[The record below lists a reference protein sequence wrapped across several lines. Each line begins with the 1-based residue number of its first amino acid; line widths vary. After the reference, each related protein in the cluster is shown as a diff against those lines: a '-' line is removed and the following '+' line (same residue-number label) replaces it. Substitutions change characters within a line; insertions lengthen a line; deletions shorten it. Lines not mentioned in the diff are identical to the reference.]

1 MVGRDVRLSS
11 PELAT
16 ALSEG
21 LLDSGMDVLDIG
33 LCGTEQVYFSTA
45 HLRASGGVM
54 VTGSHNPKNDNGMK
68 FVREQSKPISGDT
81 GLKEIEAL
89 AATGTF
95 RDAARRG
102 EVKTVNTSEAYISHL
117 SSYIEPY
124 SLPPF
129 KVLVNPGNGCAG
141 PVIDMLER
149 RLRHDPLPAI
159 AGRGIQFIKIFSEPD
174 GVSRTASRTRF
185 CRRTGTRPQER

>member
-68 FVREQSKPISGDT
+68 FVREQSKPISGD
-81 GLKEIEAL
+81 
-89 AATGTF
+89 
-95 RDAARRG
+95 
-102 EVKTVNTSEAYISHL
+102 N
-117 SSYIEPY
+117 
-124 SLPPF
+124 
-129 KVLVNPGNGCAG
+129 
-141 PVIDMLER
+141 
-149 RLRHDPLPAI
+149 
-159 AGRGIQFIKIFSEPD
+159 
-174 GVSRTASRTRF
+174 RT
-185 CRRTGTRPQER
+185 